1 MIGTGSLAI
10 GLAAVVVLGWW
21 LLGRLRGGRGGRTA
35 DERGSRERHRVA
47 REREPPVDV
56 GDVVTLGVREFSS
69 HHSGEVHAVGKVEG
83 FVIFVENLPDDLA
96 VGDVIRAKVLSF
108 NRGHTSAS
116 ATYLE
121 RE

>member
-10 GLAAVVVLGWW
+10 GLAMIVVVGWW
-21 LLGRLRGGRGGRTA
+21 LLGRLRGGDGGRTA
-35 DERGSRERHRVA
+35 DQRESWERHQAA
-47 REREPPVDV
+47 RERAPPVDV
-56 GDVVTLGVREFSS
+56 GDVVTLGVQEFSS

-83 FVIFVENLPDDLA
+83 FVIFVEDLPEDLA

-116 ATYLE
+116 ATFLE
-121 RE
+121 HE

>member
-10 GLAAVVVLGWW
+10 GLAMVVVFGWW
-21 LLGRLRGGRGGRTA
+21 LLGRLRGGRTA
-35 DERGSRERHRVA
+35 DERESWERHRAA
-47 REREPPVDV
+47 RERDPPVDV
-56 GDVVTLGVREFSS
+56 GDVVTLGVTDFSS

-83 FVIFVENLPDDLA
+83 FVIFVEDLPEDLA